1 VRRDPDGLLHF
12 LGRRDG
18 MIKSAGNRISP
29 QEIEDVAVASGL
41 VAEAVALGLS
51 DPRLGQKV
59 VLAVRGPGEEQA
71 ALEEHL
77 KRALPTFMQPRE
89 IRWFE
94 QLPLNPN
101 GKIDRVALQK
111 DFAQRSAE

>member
-1 VRRDPDGLLHF
+1 
-12 LGRRDG
+12 
-18 MIKSAGNRISP
+18 
-29 QEIEDVAVASGL
+29 
-41 VAEAVALGLS
+41 
-51 DPRLGQKV
+51 
-59 VLAVRGPGEEQA
+59 
-71 ALEEHL
+71 
-77 KRALPTFMQPRE
+77 MQPRE